1 MLANQFWSQ
10 LISNS
15 CFSNFSVVFFYFLT
29 IFFDFEPILS
39 ATPKGWKESIGFPD
53 PEFHAESFEKK
64 PLKKKSNI
72 QEACQILKIIGEAIS
87 SHIISSDFQT
97 LQNNP
102 ELSDSKQKY

>member
-1 MLANQFWSQ
+1 MFFQ
-10 LISNS
+10 LWCRLFLLSD
-15 CFSNFSVVFFYFLT
+15 NFFGL
-29 IFFDFEPILS
+29 EPTLS

-64 PLKKKSNI
+64 SLKKKSNI